1 MSFSLHFRTNEA
13 RKKML
18 HGTMR
23 MIIVILC
30 GFTLMMDHPLN
41 QIVQGSLFMDQSVSC
56 DNSRMFNAPGING
69 KTMTQSWPLRIY
81 SASGTVK
88 TNSKV
93 SSLQTMKHMHYV
105 DLSSTSD
112 QNPNDE
118 PNGANNGTI
127 VVDMPQGGVAF
138 TIVTNLSVGA
148 VFLILFILFRPCLP
162 LFNLKEK
169 KTLLKN
175 VKENIRSRNNYINY
189 KDKGGDIYP
198 TVDEDLLET
207 SSIINREKQDSKF
220 AILLDFK
227 DENNEDDEMEEDVE
241 KTNTTIATPV
251 SLSEYNLIG
260 TSSPVIEDN
269 PRISLEHLSQAEK
282 PSQSA
287 SKPQRKNSFAK
298 SYQTK
303 MEHFKASAIEFG
315 REKWEF
321 LVEFVNFSVDVLLS
335 FVSRRHNHED
345 MERLLNRYSRDVA
358 VYLLFQKEFISA
370 MVIISALCAIV
381 LLPIHLTQQTDIEN
395 KNFDFNGF
403 NVAPSDY
410 PLLRTTIST
419 VLDSP
424 FLLLIHVFLS
434 FVVSFVFGLFLFRFT
449 RHDIVTTEH
458 YGSKNEASHTA
469 VISSHSVLVQDL
481 PSDFNSEPQFEKMV
495 REELC
500 PGLNVVKA
508 VLIYDVYDRIQM
520 QNDYQDICDQLE
532 HNEFLQDL
540 HIAHKRTF
548 WRYIYRD
555 RTRKIE
561 TLRKR
566 KRELRLDM
574 QHWDAIYHR
583 VKNDEYGAEHDIVPC
598 LKYGFIVFESTK
610 DAQTCIDNY
619 YKRGDIKMPIRAST
633 ISDLDESGDVV
644 NISTIRTISFQIKQ
658 AYEPND
664 INWENMLTYTGFW
677 DGLRNFLM
685 QFVVILIFI
694 FLTTPMA
701 LFSSLESLTR
711 IPIVHISLFKFK
723 ESAGEFGSVIFQYT
737 PTLALHL
744 FSIFLPYGIW
754 YAQDFS
760 KFRSKSRYMRKL
772 ISRLFIY
779 LVLSTLIM
787 PMLSLT
793 SFDAFINL
801 VQQQGNISEMLSN
814 MFLPGAGSYFFNFVL
829 QTAILKNCEDILR
842 VYNLIY
848 YLWGTRYLPKCSP
861 LQKLKACELSLF
873 YFEYEYPF
881 MLSILAICI
890 TNSLFSPLI
899 LFCCLLYLFFKH
911 LVDRYVIMYIY
922 GHVAEGACQGVL
934 TNNFKSHRKLISLL
948 CSLVMSIMAIYH
960 GSMTLFFGIRIKAN
974 AWFISHTVLSGIAFT
989 GIMVVWFTYFTKN
1002 TTAKDFIR
1010 QRIFKP
1016 IRNIFLTGSITS
1028 NTNGSLNEDQEIR
1041 ARPGEPHY
1049 YNSYG
1054 SDHNSKVSFSTL
1066 TKPNDELLEQ
1076 MKRAYEPP
1084 FKYFINELEA
1094 DRQQVI

>member
-1 MSFSLHFRTNEA
+1 MNKLFIHHYGHSLPNKLA
-13 RKKML
+13 LGMA
-18 HGTMR
+18 
-23 MIIVILC
+23 IIIILY
-30 GFTLMMDHPLN
+30 GLILN
-41 QIVQGSLFMDQSVSC
+41 FIRVDQYPMNFVQGSLFMDRSTRQDAKVSE
-56 DNSRMFNAPGING
+56 SF
-69 KTMTQSWPLRIY
+69 TQSWPLRIY
-81 SASGTVK
+81 SSSGKVK
-88 TNSKV
+88 TNTKL
-93 SSLQTMKHMHYV
+93 SSLRTMKHMHYV
-105 DLSSTSD
+105 DLSTLESD
-112 QNPNDE
+112 QHNQNDE

-138 TIVTNLSVGA
+138 TIVTNLSVGV
-148 VFLILFILFRPCLP
+148 VFLVLFILFRPFLP

-169 KTLLKN
+169 KTLLKT

-198 TVDEDLLET
+198 TVDEDLLES
-207 SSIINREKQDSKF
+207 SSIINREKQDTKF
-220 AILLDFK
+220 ANLLDFNEENDA
-227 DENNEDDEMEEDVE
+227 DEVEEDVE
-241 KTNTTIATPV
+241 QTNTTIATPV
-251 SLSEYNLIG
+251 SLSEYNLLG
-260 TSSPVIEDN
+260 SSSPIVEDS
-269 PRISLEHLSQAEK
+269 PRISIQHLSQAEK
-282 PSQSA
+282 LSQAA
-287 SKPQRKNSFAK
+287 SKSPQRKSSFAK
-298 SYQTK
+298 PYQTK
-303 MEHFKASAIEFG
+303 MERFQAAMIDFC
-315 REKWEF
+315 REKWKF
-321 LVEFVNFSVDVLLS
+321 LVEFVKFSVDVLLS
-335 FVSRRHNHED
+335 FVSKRHNHED

-370 MVIISALCAIV
+370 MIVISALCAIV
-381 LLPIHLTQQTDIEN
+381 LLPIHLTQETDIEN

-410 PLLRTTIST
+410 PLLKTTIST

-434 FVVSFVFGLFLFRFT
+434 FVVSFIFGLFLFKFT

-458 YGSKNEASHTA
+458 YGSKNEVIQTE

-481 PSDFNSEPQFEKMV
+481 PGDFNSEPQFEKMV

-540 HIAHKRTF
+540 HHAHKRTF
-548 WRYIYRD
+548 WRYMYRD
-555 RTRKIE
+555 RSKKIE
-561 TLRKR
+561 TLKKR

-583 VKNDEYGAEHDIVPC
+583 VKNDEYGAEHDIIPC
-598 LKYGFIVFESTK
+598 LKYGFIVFETTK

-619 YKRGDIKMPIRAST
+619 YKRGDIKMPIKAST

-899 LFCCLLYLFFKH
+899 LFCCLLYLIFKH

-948 CSLVMSIMAIYH
+948 CSLVMAIMAIYH

-974 AWFISHTVLSGIAFT
+974 AWFISHTVLSGIAFA
-989 GIMVVWFTYFTKN
+989 GIMAVWFTYFTKN

-1016 IRNIFLTGSITS
+1016 IRNFFMTGSITS
-1028 NTNGSLNEDQEIR
+1028 YSNGSLNEEQEFK
-1041 ARPGEPHY
+1041 AGDTHY
-1049 YNSYG
+1049 YRSYG
-1054 SDHNSKVSFSTL
+1054 SDQNSKVNFSTL
-1066 TKPNDELLEQ
+1066 TKPKEELLEQ

-1084 FKYFINELEA
+1084 FKYFINELDA
-1094 DRQQVI
+1094 DKQLVI